1 MCKNCKILENKVED
15 YFNSQELR
23 DLSKVQF
30 FHHFGGQTEI
40 VVQWF
45 LLGLLSDCVMR
56 SLMWSLAAVFLSHS
70 NSIWLS
76 FVKAL
81 ELFWVKTNH
90 RGKKN
95 RILNAQISLS
105 NYLLI
110 HVLIRK
116 IVNIK
121 GTSGLKRVL
130 HNWNIS
136 KFHLSLNLSSNS
148 CLKCQNRKFKEYF
161 RFEWDTSGFNYISK
175 LQNKYESV
183 FKYIFKN
190 SESEFYFGIS
200 WPPDFCK
207 SIFYLGI

>member
-1 MCKNCKILENKVED
+1 MCKNCKILEDKVED

-23 DLSKVQF
+23 DLSQVQF
-30 FHHFGGQTEI
+30 FHHFGGETEI

-148 CLKCQNRKFKEYF
+148 CLKCQNRKFQEYF
-161 RFEWDTSGFNYISK
+161 RFEWDTSGF
-175 LQNKYESV
+175 KY
-183 FKYIFKN
+183 F
-190 SESEFYFGIS
+190 
-200 WPPDFCK
+200 
-207 SIFYLGI
+207 